1 MRGPIMNKTNV
12 LAALV
17 VGAGVIVMG
26 TAAIPTAAAVPGLA
40 SFVGKWEGHERNLV
54 IRQTG
59 SGHLTYANEMACP
72 SCSEADA
79 PTGTVDFTLT
89 SVLNDVATGRVDAS
103 SDRKNAAVGSEV
115 KAQLTAGTPS
125 GRVLQ
130 LSVGRIFQFFCNET
144 SVGQCGA

>member
-1 MRGPIMNKTNV
+1 MKKTTV
-12 LAALV
+12 LAVLV
-17 VGAGVIVMG
+17 IG
-26 TAAIPTAAAVPGLA
+26 TAGIGMGVVPSTPSAAAVPGPA
-40 SFVGKWEGHERNLV
+40 SFVDSWEGHERNLV
-54 IRQTG
+54 ILQTG

-89 SVLNDVATGRVDAS
+89 SVSNDVATGRVDAS
-103 SDRKNAAVGSEV
+103 SDEKNAAIGSDV
-115 KAQLTAGTPS
+115 KAQLTASTPS

-130 LSVGRIFQFFCNET
+130 LSVGRLFQFFCNET